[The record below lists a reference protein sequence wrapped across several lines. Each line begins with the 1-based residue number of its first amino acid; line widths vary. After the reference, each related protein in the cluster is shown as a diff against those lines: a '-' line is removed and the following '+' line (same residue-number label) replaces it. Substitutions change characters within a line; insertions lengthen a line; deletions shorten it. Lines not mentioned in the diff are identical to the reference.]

1 MSDDS
6 SARVTFVAFVAVPVT
21 SPVTLPVTL
30 PVKFPTNVVDVVT
43 PVANTSPSGLTVTPD
58 PTCKVLVRV
67 ETPVILRFL
76 PVISSYVISPA
87 TSKSPPI
94 FTRPVTVRIPT
105 VVIPVANIS
114 PSGLMVTP
122 DPIRTSFC
130 RVEIPVTFNLS
141 VIMLSVPAAPTTVAI
156 PVEN

>member
-6 SARVTFVAFVAVPVT
+6 SERVTVEETSAV
-21 SPVTLPVTL
+21 PVTLPVTL

-43 PVANTSPSGLTVTPD
+43 PVANTSPSGLTVTPV
-58 PTCKVLVRV
+58 PTCKVLLRV

-76 PVISSYVISPA
+76 PVISSYVMSPV

-114 PSGLMVTP
+114 PSGLMVTH

-141 VIMLSVPAAPTTVAI
+141 VIILSVPAAPTTVAI

>member
-1 MSDDS
+1 M
-6 SARVTFVAFVAVPVT
+6 
-21 SPVTLPVTL
+21 
-30 PVKFPTNVVDVVT
+30 VT
-43 PVANTSPSGLTVTPD
+43 PVANTLPSGLNVIPD
-58 PTCKVLVRV
+58 PTCAVLVKV

-114 PSGLMVTP
+114 PSGLSVIP
-122 DPIRTSFC
+122 DPTHMIQLEHHIVDVPDTF
-130 RVEIPVTFNLS
+130 IPVRMWHYVFDNILCSSRTNNCCNTS
-141 VIMLSVPAAPTTVAI
+141 
-156 PVEN
+156 